1 MLHQVN
7 NPIIAAPAGSV
18 LASRAM
24 LRGVRISL
32 WDGRKLDKAV
42 SAEVTQAKGAKSDAG
57 RFNKQL
63 VPLESLARLK
73 GAANA
78 CRAVH
83 ARYTLPWTDNGLDI
97 LPASSVM
104 SYDAD
109 MSKARQEWESAV
121 ESFCTVYPSLV
132 DSAPARLGDL
142 FNASEF
148 PSVGEVRERF
158 SMRIRTL
165 PMPDSKD
172 FRVDMSEAQARQIRS
187 EIEANAKEALDTAM
201 RDAWQRVSDVCA
213 RMVERLNAY
222 KPAAFKGEKT
232 EGRFTDSLVENVR
245 DLVSVLPSFNLTNDP
260 ALSDIAGRMK
270 AELCTFEAQELR
282 DDSRLREQTAKAAES
297 ILADVSA
304 FLA

>member
-1 MLHQVN
+1 MLHQIH
-7 NPIIAAPAGSV
+7 NPIIAAQAGSV

-32 WDGRKLDKAV
+32 WDGRKLDKQV
-42 SAEVTQAKGAKSDAG
+42 SAEVTQAKNAKSDAG

-73 GAANA
+73 SAANA

-104 SYDAD
+104 AYDAD
-109 MSKARQEWESAV
+109 MSKCRQEWEAAV
-121 ESFCTVYPSLV
+121 ESFCVVYPSLV
-132 DSAPARLGDL
+132 DSAPARLGDM

-148 PSVGEVRERF
+148 PTTQEVRSRF
-158 SMRIRTL
+158 SLRIRTL
-165 PMPDSKD
+165 PIPDSTD
-172 FRVDMSEAQARQIRS
+172 FRVDMSESQARQIRS
-187 EIEANAKEALDTAM
+187 EIEANARDALDSAM
-201 RDAWQRVSDVCA
+201 KDAWQRVADVCG

-222 KPAAFKGEKT
+222 KPSAYKGEKT

-245 DLVSVLPSFNLTNDP
+245 DLVAVLPSFNLTGDA
-260 ALSDIAGRMK
+260 ALSDVCGRLK
-270 AELCTFEAQELR
+270 SELCTFEAQELR

>member
-7 NPIIAAPAGSV
+7 NPVISTPAGSV

-32 WDGRKLDKAV
+32 WDGRKLDKQV

-73 GAANA
+73 AAANA

-83 ARYTLPWTDNGLDI
+83 GRYTLPWTDNGLDI
-97 LPASSVM
+97 LPAASVM
-104 SYDAD
+104 AYDSE
-109 MSKARQEWESAV
+109 MSKARIEWEAAV
-121 ESFCTVYPSLV
+121 ESFCAVYPSLV

-142 FNASEF
+142 FNATEF
-148 PSVGEVRERF
+148 PTVAEVRERF

-165 PMPDSKD
+165 PMPDSSD
-172 FRVDMSEAQARQIRS
+172 FRVDMSEAQARQIRT
-187 EIEANAKEALDTAM
+187 EIEANAREALDTAM

-213 RMVERLNAY
+213 RMVERLTAY
-222 KPAAFKGEKT
+222 KPATSRGEKT

-260 ALSDIAGRMK
+260 ALSDVCGRMK